1 MVEKLVRGSFLKN
14 ENLPYL
20 WINGLKL
27 FGNMCIAIVCKPGC
41 EVTNFEVKL
50 ILMPN
55 KENLKIRNL
64 GTLDQW
70 GKTIIILD
78 HI

>member
-1 MVEKLVRGSFLKN
+1 
-14 ENLPYL
+14 
-20 WINGLKL
+20 
-27 FGNMCIAIVCKPGC
+27 MCIAIVCKPGC